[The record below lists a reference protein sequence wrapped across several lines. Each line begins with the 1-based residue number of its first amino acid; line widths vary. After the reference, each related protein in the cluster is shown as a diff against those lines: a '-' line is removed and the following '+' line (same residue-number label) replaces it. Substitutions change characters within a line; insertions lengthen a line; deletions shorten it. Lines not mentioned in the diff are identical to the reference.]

1 MPESSA
7 LISGLKEVFL
17 AISMIL
23 IIVVAL
29 WQHTGSMPPLVV
41 VESSSMIHEKE
52 GEIGS
57 IDAGDLILVHNRDA
71 DHVIT
76 FAEASD
82 KSHPSYGHESHGM
95 YGDVI
100 IFNKNGEDS
109 TPIIHRAI
117 LKAVANQSV
126 DADENNCDI
135 GSYDAEKGICILT
148 WDVPGTYIRNVTS
161 INLTFNGENDLG
173 LYICSKPFHGSEHLT
188 VIDWKPQHEGFMTLG
203 DNNNCNVDQGR
214 EVNPLYSGISGYTQV
229 VGAVKSDWLVG
240 VAGGEIP
247 WLGVVKLFINSGD
260 SPGVSYVPNM
270 SFIWLFFLIGGILVA
285 PNAIEFFVR
294 KSMLDSP
301 EIDEYE
307 RELATSL
314 VIDHLQESE

>member
-100 IFNKNGEDS
+100 IFSKNGEDS

-161 INLTFNGENDLG
+161 INLTFNGEM
-173 LYICSKPFHGSEHLT
+173 Y
-188 VIDWKPQHEGFMTLG
+188 
-203 DNNNCNVDQGR
+203 
-214 EVNPLYSGISGYTQV
+214 
-229 VGAVKSDWLVG
+229 
-240 VAGGEIP
+240 
-247 WLGVVKLFINSGD
+247 
-260 SPGVSYVPNM
+260 
-270 SFIWLFFLIGGILVA
+270 
-285 PNAIEFFVR
+285 
-294 KSMLDSP
+294 
-301 EIDEYE
+301 
-307 RELATSL
+307 LA
-314 VIDHLQESE
+314 